1 MELEPPPRWQVAGG
15 DKFLG
20 FLVGK
25 QRNCVSCRT
34 YLHCILS
41 GCASPFIKQLKHSS
55 IDILFSLWEEQN
67 IGRDNCDAEFPVKL
81 FVVTCGRGSHAMSR
95 DTLVTSC
102 LSSVSPLHLAIL
114 PLNRLWLWT
123 LCRTLA
129 DGTIIYPCCLQPRP
143 RPHLPSPH

>member
-1 MELEPPPRWQVAGG
+1 MKNSDMEPGPAPAPVAGG
-15 DKFLG
+15 YKFLG

-41 GCASPFIKQLKHSS
+41 GCVSPFIKQLKHSS

-67 IGRDNCDAEFPVKL
+67 IGRDNCDAGFPVKL

-95 DTLVTSC
+95 DGTCDELSVIGLTS
-102 LSSVSPLHLAIL
+102 P
-114 PLNRLWLWT
+114 
-123 LCRTLA
+123 
-129 DGTIIYPCCLQPRP
+129 PRDITTYQA
-143 RPHLPSPH
+143 RAVDTVQNTG

>member
-1 MELEPPPRWQVAGG
+1 MEPGLAPAPVAGG
-15 DKFLG
+15 YKFLG

-41 GCASPFIKQLKHSS
+41 GCVSPFIKQLKHSS

-67 IGRDNCDAEFPVKL
+67 IGRDNCDAKFPVKL

-114 PLNRLWLWT
+114 PLTRLGLWT

-143 RPHLPSPH
+143 RPHLPSLH